1 MVRGRVAGLS
11 RVAGMLVWSGA
22 VALSGGAQAQTSVQE
37 QIGRIEI
44 QIAELQAQI
53 DRLKNQST
61 VEAAPAVPALTK
73 AVVPPAIAE
82 LSTGGGAQGTELL
95 KPGQIR
101 VGSSLVSLGALWMPA
116 WCSGFTT

>member
-53 DRLKNQST
+53 CWRRLNLDSACRYFFDR
-61 VEAAPAVPALTK
+61 
-73 AVVPPAIAE
+73 
-82 LSTGGGAQGTELL
+82 G
-95 KPGQIR
+95 
-101 VGSSLVSLGALWMPA
+101 LVANV
-116 WCSGFTT
+116 